1 MSDTNLVFY
10 YLPRTRSRTVLW
22 MLEELGVPY
31 EMKILDT
38 ANKELQSPEFLAIN
52 PMGKVPAITH
62 NGTPVTESAAI
73 CLYLADAF
81 PEAKLA
87 PALNS
92 PERGAYYRWAFFAAA
107 TLEYA
112 MFDKAFNREP
122 VKAGT
127 IGYGDYDRTINV
139 TAQAVA
145 KGPYLLGEH
154 FTAVDV
160 IMGSAIHLG
169 FVFKMLPLRDEFSA
183 YIARFKE
190 RPAFQRMLARDKELA
205 EQMGQ

>member
-1 MSDTNLVFY
+1 MSDTDLIFY
-10 YLPRTRSRTVLW
+10 YRPRTRSRTVLW

-31 EMKILDT
+31 EMKILDV
-38 ANKELQSPEFLAIN
+38 ANMEHKAPEYLAIN

-62 NGTPVTESAAI
+62 HGTPVTETAAI

-81 PEAKLA
+81 PEAGLA

-92 PERGAYYRWAFFAAA
+92 PERGAYYRWSFFAAA

-122 VKAGT
+122 AKPGT
-127 IGYGDYDRTINV
+127 IGYGDYDSTVNV

-160 IMGSAIHLG
+160 VMGMAIHLG
-169 FVFKMLPLRDEFSA
+169 LVFNMLPLRDEFTT
-183 YIARFKE
+183 YIARLKE
-190 RPAFQRMLARDKELA
+190 RPAFQRMSARDKELA
-205 EQMGQ
+205 EQMGR